1 MRSPLIFIKKYD
13 KIIIENEKGDK
24 SMNRML
30 SLLNEKDYQL
40 IDTYRRNF
48 AINENESRECDCD
61 HDFTSIH
68 SLLTEWADAKEQQL
82 GKLFGDQ
89 LVLRKDISI
98 HKSYNELKDDDN
110 TRMYVDKLI
119 DYTNEMRCR
128 FRHLNKLT
136 DSEIGALCNLVDIE
150 ILLLNEYSGQNIK
163 IGDYRLTHGCKAM
176 KALRQLNSILHFMSD
191 EEFEKFRT
199 CQSMCTNTAVLNGT
213 LCLSIHPLDYMTMS
227 DNDCDWSSCMS
238 WQEAGCYRLGTIE
251 MMNSDCVV
259 VAYLESSHP
268 MFINNNAEDVWNNKK
283 WRSLY
288 VVTPDLVTN
297 IKGYPYSSAPLD
309 KIITNWLYEL
319 LSSTY
324 PEKKYEKPYTFSYP
338 YMNGHTLRL
347 RTGWMYNDFYHS
359 SMHWGFASSE
369 LPEQVAIRYSGIAQC
384 MVCGCTD
391 DRVEMHEDSLLCCEC
406 APREDYY
413 VCEICGCDIHEDDA
427 YYVEDEYIVCPS
439 CYEHYYRDDS
449 LTGTAHKKET
459 MMPVLFMPQTL
470 AKTSMEEAYHF
481 LDIAICRV
489 NDNSISA
496 NYFVCPEDI
505 LDWTDDCEVGTF
517 SRMYDFWRE
526 HDAQGMSENEISD
539 LWSTE
544 NDQSSYCMDAFIS
557 AWKAISAEYLAESYT
572 LGLSVTGELIPA
584 MFMYKGYLV
593 INTAAAALRVYAQ
606 AKESWYYHDRYGF
619 TAFCQRN
626 LVDYG
631 KIYNFALY
639 HNWIHPSSISGF
651 DF

>member
-1 MRSPLIFIKKYD
+1 
-13 KIIIENEKGDK
+13 
-24 SMNRML
+24 MNRML

-40 IDTYRRNF
+40 IDAYRRNF
-48 AINENESRECDCD
+48 AIDENESRECDCD

-98 HKSYNELKDDDN
+98 HKSYNELWDDDN
-110 TRMYVDKLI
+110 TRRYVDRLI
-119 DYTNEMRCR
+119 GYIDEMRCR
-128 FRHLNKLT
+128 FRRLNSLT
-136 DSEIGALCNLVDIE
+136 DSEIRALCNLVDIE

-238 WQEAGCYRLGTIE
+238 WQEAGCYRLGTVE
-251 MMNSDCVV
+251 MMNSNCVV

-297 IKGYPYSSAPLD
+297 IKGYPYSSASLD
-309 KIITNWLYEL
+309 KIVTNWLYEL
-319 LSSTY
+319 LLSAH

-338 YMNGHTLRL
+338 DMNGHTLSF
-347 RTGWMYNDFYHS
+347 RTDWMYNDFCHGS
-359 SMHWGFASSE
+359 LHWGFASSE
-369 LPEQVAIRYSGIAQC
+369 LPERVKIHYSGVAQC

-391 DRVEMHEDSLLCCEC
+391 NEVEMHEDSLLCCEC

-413 VCEICGCDIHEDDA
+413 VCEVCGRHIHEDDA
-427 YYVEDEYIVCPS
+427 CYVEDDYVVCPG
-439 CYEHYYRDDS
+439 CYEKYYKVDS
-449 LTGTAHKKET
+449 LTGTAHKKEM

-470 AKTSMEEAYHF
+470 AKVSMNETYRF
-481 LDIAICRV
+481 LDTAIRLV
-489 NDNSISA
+489 NDGSINA

-505 LDWTDDCEVGTF
+505 LDWTDDCEVGMF
-517 SRMYDFWRE
+517 SRMHDFWRE
-526 HDAQGMSENEISD
+526 HDAQGMSESEISN

-544 NDQSSYCMDAFIS
+544 NDQPSCYMDAFIS
-557 AWKAISAEYLAESYT
+557 AWKAISDEYLAESYV
-572 LGLSVTGELIPA
+572 LGLSAAGELIPA

-593 INTAAAALRVYAQ
+593 INTAAASLRVHVQ
-606 AKESWYYHDRYGF
+606 AKENWYYYDRYGF
-619 TAFCQRN
+619 TNFWQRN
-626 LVDYG
+626 LADYRQ
-631 KIYNFALY
+631 IYNFASV
-639 HNWIHPSSISGF
+639 NDWIYPSSMSGF